1 MKPDT
6 AGLEGFRYTRRLKE
20 ITGINHR
27 LIDNILLPAIIGS
40 GKEDITMNTMTRTTL
55 LYSFELESLYF
66 EQGSFS
72 CGNNGRLRMDQ

>member
-1 MKPDT
+1 M
-6 AGLEGFRYTRRLKE
+6 R
-20 ITGINHR
+20 INCR
-27 LIDNILLPAIIGS
+27 LIDNLLQPAIIS
-40 GKEDITMNTMTRTTL
+40 PGKEETTTMNTMTIAIL

>member
-1 MKPDT
+1 MPMGK
-6 AGLEGFRYTRRLKE
+6 
-20 ITGINHR
+20 INCR
-27 LIDNILLPAIIGS
+27 LIDIICGPVIIGP
-40 GKEDITMNTMTRTTL
+40 GKEETTTMNTTTRTNL